1 CLSQDF
7 FSFHEEKSEGER
19 IVTGC
24 LTNYFQASFSES
36 RAPAM
41 QTWSDLS
48 GGTKRKAE
56 ENGRVFQ
63 NIIFLNLISDWEICL
78 NARWSSPQWN
88 ILDGKKSSVVEMVR
102 FTGYNSLLS
111 TLVED

>member
-1 CLSQDF
+1 MLLLKLHLTVFGIPEEESLGPLFMEVFVIPCMF
-7 FSFHEEKSEGER
+7 FLHP
-19 IVTGC
+19 
-24 LTNYFQASFSES
+24 ASFSES

-63 NIIFLNLISDWEICL
+63 VREK
-78 NARWSSPQWN
+78 AHV
-88 ILDGKKSSVVEMVR
+88 ILYEKE
-102 FTGYNSLLS
+102 L
-111 TLVED
+111 